1 MRKAPEMN
9 ISLLNVGMAVDPTA
23 LDPGAT
29 AWMLAA
35 SALVLLMTPGLAFFY
50 GGLVRMKSVLNIMMM
65 SFGAM
70 GVVAVVWALWGYGLA
85 FGPDTMA
92 GLVGDPFANPGLSGL
107 TSTIGG
113 KAPGLPDMVFI
124 GFQATFAIITVALIS
139 GAVAERVR
147 FGPWLLFA
155 ALWVTLV
162 YAPIAHWVWG
172 GGLFG
177 ATGIVGSKIS
187 ALDFAGG
194 TVVHMNA
201 GIAGLMLAVVLGK
214 RLGFMKDPNIRPH
227 NLPFVMLG
235 AGLLWFGWFGF
246 NAGSELAADATA
258 GLAWTNT
265 LLATS
270 AALLGWLLVE
280 RLRDGHATSL
290 GAASGAVAGLV
301 AVTPACGFVD
311 PVGAILIGA
320 VAGAICALA
329 VGLKFRLGLD
339 DSLDVV
345 AVHFVGGLWGTLSLG
360 FFAVPSVKSEGGLFY
375 GGGLTQFWPQ
385 ILTALIVTAWSAI
398 MTTLIGYA
406 IHKTMGMRVS
416 EASER
421 SGIDV
426 TEHAE
431 TAYELLMVGGTF
443 HPGEHHGKPVPP
455 GAAADAAGDAGT
467 AAEMPAG
474 VPGQSQVE
482 RGRVRT

>member
-1 MRKAPEMN
+1 MKFSVLA
-9 ISLLNVGMAVDPTA
+9 VGMAADPTV
-23 LDPGAT
+23 LDPGST
-29 AWMLAA
+29 RGC
-35 SALVLLMTPGLAFFY
+35 SRRPPSCLLMTPGLAFFY

-70 GVVAVVWALWGYGLA
+70 GIVAVVWALWGYGLA
-85 FGPDTMA
+85 FGPDTL
-92 GLVGDPFANPGLSGL
+92 GGFVGDPFTNSGLSGL
-107 TSTIGG
+107 TSSIGS
-113 KAPGLPDMVFI
+113 KAAGLPDMIFV

-177 ATGIVGSKIS
+177 PTGIVGSKVS

-258 GLAWTNT
+258 ALAWTNT

-290 GAASGAVAGLV
+290 GAAVGCRRRTRGRHTGLRIHR
-301 AVTPACGFVD
+301 PDRSD
-311 PVGAILIGA
+311 PD
-320 VAGAICALA
+320 
-329 VGLKFRLGLD
+329 RHD
-339 DSLDVV
+339 RRRR
-345 AVHFVGGLWGTLSLG
+345 
-360 FFAVPSVKSEGGLFY
+360 
-375 GGGLTQFWPQ
+375 
-385 ILTALIVTAWSAI
+385 SA
-398 MTTLIGYA
+398 
-406 IHKTMGMRVS
+406 HS
-416 EASER
+416 R
-421 SGIDV
+421 SG
-426 TEHAE
+426 
-431 TAYELLMVGGTF
+431 
-443 HPGEHHGKPVPP
+443 
-455 GAAADAAGDAGT
+455 
-467 AAEMPAG
+467 
-474 VPGQSQVE
+474 
-482 RGRVRT
+482 

>member
-1 MRKAPEMN
+1 MN
-9 ISLLNVGMAVDPTA
+9 ISLVNVGMAVDPA
-23 LDPGAT
+23 VLDPGAT

-177 ATGIVGSKIS
+177 PTGIVGSKIS

-246 NAGSELAADATA
+246 NAGSELAADAIA

-270 AALLGWLLVE
+270 AALLGWLLIE

-311 PVGAILIGA
+311 PIGAILIGV
-320 VAGAICALA
+320 VAGAVCALA
-329 VGLKFRLGLD
+329 VGLKFKIGLD

-360 FFAVPSVKSEGGLFY
+360 FFAVPSVKTEGGLFY

-385 ILTALIVTAWSAI
+385 VLTALIVTAWSAL
-398 MTTLIGYA
+398 MTTLIGFA
-406 IHKTMGMRVS
+406 IHKMMGMRVS
-416 EASER
+416 EANER

-443 HPGEHHGKPVPP
+443 HPGEHHGKTVPAGGEAGKP
-455 GAAADAAGDAGT
+455 EGSSAEMAAEVTAAGQSGRQSDRQ
-467 AAEMPAG
+467 AEN
-474 VPGQSQVE
+474 S
-482 RGRVRT
+482 RVRT

>member
-1 MRKAPEMN
+1 MN
-9 ISLLNVGMAVDPTA
+9 ISLVKVGMAVDPA
-23 LDPGAT
+23 VLDPGAT

-177 ATGIVGSKIS
+177 PTGVVGSKIS

-246 NAGSELAADATA
+246 NAGSELAADAIA

-270 AALLGWLLVE
+270 AALLGWLLIE

-311 PVGAILIGA
+311 PIGAILIGV
-320 VAGAICALA
+320 VAGAVCALA
-329 VGLKFRLGLD
+329 VGLKFKIGLD

-360 FFAVPSVKSEGGLFY
+360 FFAVPSVKTEGGLFY

-385 ILTALIVTAWSAI
+385 VLTALIVTAWSAL
-398 MTTLIGYA
+398 MTTLIGFA
-406 IHKTMGMRVS
+406 IHKMMGMRVS
-416 EASER
+416 EANER

-431 TAYELLMVGGTF
+431 TAYELLMVGGAF
-443 HPGEHHGKPVPP
+443 HPGEHHSKTVPAEGEAGTP
-455 GAAADAAGDAGT
+455 EGASAETPAEVVAAG
-467 AAEMPAG
+467 
-474 VPGQSQVE
+474 QSGRQSE
-482 RGRVRT
+482 NSRVRT

>member
-1 MRKAPEMN
+1 MDHLFLSVRLET
-9 ISLLNVGMAVDPTA
+9 DPLA

-85 FGPDTMA
+85 FGPDTL
-92 GLVGDPFANPGLSGL
+92 GGWVGDPFANFGLAGL
-107 TSTIGG
+107 TTTIGT
-113 KAPGLPDMVFI
+113 KAAGLPDMVFI

-147 FGPWLLFA
+147 FGPWLLFS

-162 YAPIAHWVWG
+162 YSPIAHWVWG
-172 GGLFG
+172 GGIFG
-177 ATGIVGSKIS
+177 AEGIIGSKIA

-201 GIAGLMLAVVLGK
+201 GMAGLMLAVVLGK
-214 RLGFMKDPNIRPH
+214 RLGFMRDPNIRPH

-246 NAGSELAADATA
+246 NAGSELTADATA

-301 AVTPACGFVD
+301 AITPACGFVD
-311 PVGAILIGA
+311 PMASIAIGA
-320 VAGAICALA
+320 VAGGVCALA
-329 VGLKFRLGLD
+329 VALKFRVGLD

-345 AVHFVGGLWGTLSLG
+345 AVHFIGGLWGTLSLG
-360 FFAVPSVKSEGGLFY
+360 FFAVPSSKTGGGLFY
-375 GGGLTQFWPQ
+375 GGGLAQFWPQ
-385 ILTALIVTAWSAI
+385 ILTALIVTAWTAV
-398 MTTLIGYA
+398 MTTLIGLA
-406 IHKTMGMRVS
+406 IHKTMGMRVTD
-416 EASER
+416 ADER

-431 TAYELLMVGGTF
+431 TAYELAMVGGSF
-443 HPGEHHGKPVPP
+443 HPGEHRGA
-455 GAAADAAGDAGT
+455 GAASSPGGTMAADPVRE
-467 AAEMPAG
+467 AEAVRGG
-474 VPGQSQVE
+474 VPQ
-482 RGRVRT
+482 